1 MDNKTIISSDKDNLE
16 SIIKKILSSSDLQS
30 KISVYAL
37 FTITQ
42 PQYIKYVNM
51 SIESKDYG
59 LWVEIRKIF
68 QPTLWDKIK
77 SIFSFTSRKNGLPE
91 QLIKEDTT
99 KDFNVVKQI
108 EELPKIK
115 NVSIDVTR
123 KSTRFYV
130 TRSDYEVLAL
140 NPNSFLVIECNP
152 RSNNH
157 PRGKYK
163 IPNKKARQFISGKQN
178 TPNWDSYGNFKQDAI
193 PVGLEEYFTRT

>member
-37 FTITQ
+37 FTITH

-77 SIFSFTSRKNGLPE
+77 SIFSVTSRKNGLPE

-99 KDFNVVKQI
+99 KDFNVVKHI

-123 KSTRFYV
+123 ESTRFYL
-130 TRSDYEVLAL
+130 TQSDYEDLQS
-140 NPNSFLVIECNP
+140 NPNSFLVIECIP
-152 RSNNH
+152 RRNNH

-163 IPNKKARQFISGKQN
+163 IPNKEAREFISRKQN
-178 TPNWDSYGNFKQDAI
+178 TPNWNRYANFKQDAI
-193 PVGLEEYFTRT
+193 PRGLEEYFTRT